1 MALKGRQRGLY
12 GANKG
17 VNAATFQIKRIR
29 ALDFSSKA
37 FVLFWSLG
45 CTIPASPVLCCARP
59 VPSEES
65 GFHAG
70 CFGIYCYS
78 VEIIP
83 LIV

>member
-29 ALDFSSKA
+29 TLDFSSKA

-45 CTIPASPVLCCARP
+45 CTIPASLVFLLCL
-59 VPSEES
+59 
-65 GFHAG
+65 AG
-70 CFGIYCYS
+70 TFRGERVSCGLFWYILLFS
-78 VEIIP
+78 
-83 LIV
+83 